1 MLERGEGG
9 KTGQLPGHGLQVLP
23 LVFAARDLEGSHGH
37 PTGMLICFSPRMPL
51 ACRSSIDSRP
61 HQGSF
66 LRTHSIESVVQF
78 LLFERFIKTSSSKK
92 VGNKNDNSSKAAC
105 HIVALLYIKKVI
117 SRFAGCSRWQSSG
130 YWLRGR
136 GSHCSN
142 NKSKI
147 NRACDMI
154 LIGPDEALQ

>member
-1 MLERGEGG
+1 MLAEGEGG

-23 LVFAARDLEGSHGH
+23 LVLAARDLEGSHGH
-37 PTGMLICFSPRMPL
+37 PAGMLIFFPPRMSL
-51 ACRSSIDSRP
+51 VRHSINSGP
-61 HQGSF
+61 CQGSF

-92 VGNKNDNSSKAAC
+92 VGNKNDNSSKVAC

-130 YWLRGR
+130 YWLREGAV
-136 GSHCSN
+136 
-142 NKSKI
+142 I
-147 NRACDMI
+147 AATRAKLTERVI
-154 LIGPDEALQ
+154 